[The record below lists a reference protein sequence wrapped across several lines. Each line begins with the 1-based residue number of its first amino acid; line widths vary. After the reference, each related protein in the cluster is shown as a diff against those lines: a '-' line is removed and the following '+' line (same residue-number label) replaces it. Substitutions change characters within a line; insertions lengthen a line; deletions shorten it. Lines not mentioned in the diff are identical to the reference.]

1 MSYVKYLRLDSP
13 AEGVCRVLLD
23 RPARRNAV
31 DLDMVEELHEAVSG
45 CKEPA
50 LLIGSTDERA
60 FCSGGDLSVEPEV
73 LKKVSSRLYDLYLE
87 MLGLGSVMVA
97 AVNGNAVGA
106 GAQILLACDVRI
118 GAPGARISFAGVG
131 TGLALGTWGLP
142 SIVGRGLATEL
153 SLSGR
158 IVGGEEAARIGLLDR
173 LAEDPAAEAL
183 ALCEVIAKAP
193 AGLPERVKNLVRSPA
208 DDLVVRLIAERDANA
223 NDVHAAA
230 GSRSSAR

>member
-1 MSYVKYLRLDSP
+1 MPPPVRRTWGPSVLIGSMSYVKYLRLDSP

-31 DLDMVEELHEAVSG
+31 DLDMVEELYEAVSG

-60 FCSGGDLSVEPEV
+60 FCSGGDLSVEPEI
-73 LKKVSSRLYDLYLE
+73 LKKVSSRLYDFYLE

-118 GAPGARISFAGVG
+118 GASGARISFAGVG

-142 SIVGRGLATEL
+142 SNCR
-153 SLSGR
+153 
-158 IVGGEEAARIGLLDR
+158 
-173 LAEDPAAEAL
+173 
-183 ALCEVIAKAP
+183 
-193 AGLPERVKNLVRSPA
+193 
-208 DDLVVRLIAERDANA
+208 
-223 NDVHAAA
+223 A
-230 GSRSSAR
+230 GSRHGAQPFRPDRGRRRSCPNRPSRPTGGGSRSRSPRLVRGDRQGTGRFAGTGQEPRPIPG